1 MRRIV
6 RTPQPRMLA
15 AALFSSALLIGAV
28 PAVASASFQSV
39 TDSKVTASKVVETAT
54 KTVASTVSS
63 ATCAVGATSTPFAQF
78 GDSALYTPLAG
89 GSFESGAPGWSL
101 TNSSVVSG
109 NESYNVA
116 GGSHSLAI
124 QPTGV
129 AVSPSFCI
137 NTTEPSFRFFLRQT
151 SGSWAVLNVTL
162 LWSEGSGPTHETT
175 VGSLQTGTSWQA
187 SPVLQLATTLPLT
200 SATSSINAKLEFHPE
215 QSGGAW
221 AIDDVYVDP
230 HSR

>member
-1 MRRIV
+1 MSNVITTRKAGK
-6 RTPQPRMLA
+6 LA
-15 AALFSSALLIGAV
+15 AALLTTGLLLGGV
-28 PAVASASFQSV
+28 PAVAGAACP
-39 TDSKVTASKVVETAT
+39 TA
-54 KTVASTVSS
+54 
-63 ATCAVGATSTPFAQF
+63 ATSKPFAKF
-78 GDSALYTPLAG
+78 GDSAAYASLAG

-101 TNSSVVSG
+101 SGSTVLSG

-129 AVSPSFCI
+129 AVSPTFCVNI
-137 NTTEPSFRFFLRQT
+137 AEPSFRFFLRQT
-151 SGSWAVLNVTL
+151 SGSWAVLNVVLRWTD
-162 LWSEGSGPTHETT
+162 SGGTSHDTT

-200 SATSSINAKLEFHPE
+200 TSASTISAKLVFKPE
-215 QSGGAW
+215 QYGGAW

>member
-1 MRRIV
+1 MSNV
-6 RTPQPRMLA
+6 TNPRKARKIA
-15 AALFSSALLIGAV
+15 AALLSTGLLLGAV
-28 PAVASASFQSV
+28 PAVAGAACQ
-39 TDSKVTASKVVETAT
+39 
-54 KTVASTVSS
+54 SS
-63 ATCAVGATSTPFAQF
+63 ATSKPFAKF
-78 GDSALYTPLAG
+78 GDTAAYASLAG

-101 TNSSVVSG
+101 SGSTVVSG

-129 AVSPSFCI
+129 AVSPTFCVS
-137 NTTEPSFRFFLRQT
+137 TAEPSFRFFLRQT
-151 SGSWAVLNVTL
+151 SGSWAVLNVVLRWTD
-162 LWSEGSGPTHETT
+162 SGGTSHDTT
-175 VGSLQTGTSWQA
+175 VGSLQTGTSWQT

-200 SATSSINAKLEFHPE
+200 TSASAISAKLVFKPE
-215 QSGGAW
+215 QYGGAW